1 MAAGQATGPLASL
14 RRVVTDARA
23 LGPRELARAVVEG
36 FGEQGLLI
44 EAGAIAFRVFLAVI
58 TATLCVLGVLS
69 FLGLGEIYARE
80 VVPPLRA
87 SVSPAAFQLI
97 NGAVTTVLR
106 EQELFWVTAG
116 AVLAIWEVSAVVRAT
131 GQILNRMYQPRAQRS
146 LLRELAETM
155 AAGAAVALLWLGALA
170 AVRLGGPA
178 IDSLLGPGW
187 LAQAISFL
195 VRWGVAV
202 TLLLATVAI
211 VARVGPDV
219 DRPLRWVTFG
229 SLVAVL
235 GWIGMSLLFRLYVTE
250 VASFNSVFGGLATAF
265 IFAEY
270 LLLSAVVLLA
280 GLLVDAIVEERT

>member
-23 LGPRELARAVVEG
+23 LGPRELAGAVVEG
-36 FGEQGLLI
+36 FGQQGLLI

-58 TATLCVLGVLS
+58 TAALCVLGVLS
-69 FLGLGEIYARE
+69 FLGLGELYARE

-97 NGAVTTVLR
+97 DGAVTQVLR

-116 AVLAIWEVSAVVRAT
+116 AALAIWEISAVVRAT
-131 GQILNRMYQPRAQRS
+131 GQILNRMYRPRAQRS

-178 IDSLLGPGW
+178 IDSLLGTGW

-202 TLLLATVAI
+202 TLLLATVTI
-211 VARVGPDV
+211 MARVGLE
-219 DRPLRWVTFG
+219 RPLRWVTFG

-280 GLLVDAIVEERT
+280 GLLIDAIVEERT